1 MPPSDVSEVMRK
13 ILEDALIT
21 YRQEAASLMIF
32 VGPAV
37 VVGPI
42 AALIATTGLS
52 TALAMLPVFLLL
64 YLATYAACVRAA
76 SSVLHNLS
84 PDPGTAYLEVLSGAP
99 EVLRAAAPGA
109 ALLAGVAGGALVLGD
124 LVAPLLGLAVAWLGG
139 GCVLLWLARH
149 AYDQPLIL
157 AHGMRTDDVARV
169 GEQLAEDGF
178 LWTLTLLT
186 VIGLP
191 LLGGGLLALGLA
203 AVVTAPFGAAVFAL
217 AVALWLPLSAI
228 SLTIACGRLVGD
240 EVATVSSA

>member
-1 MPPSDVSEVMRK
+1 MRK

-21 YRQEAASLMIF
+21 YRQEASNLLIF

-42 AALIATTGLS
+42 AVLIAASGLPA
-52 TALAMLPVFLLL
+52 ALAMLPVFLLL

-76 SSVLHNLS
+76 ASVLHNLS
-84 PDPGTAYLEVLSGAP
+84 PDPGMAYLEVLSGAP
-99 EVLRAAAPGA
+99 YVLRAAAPGA
-109 ALLAGVAGGALVLGD
+109 ALLAGVAGVALVLGD

-139 GCVLLWLARH
+139 GGVLLWLARH

-157 AHGMRTDDVARV
+157 AHGLRTDDVARA

-186 VIGLP
+186 VVALP
-191 LLGGGLLALGLA
+191 LLLAGLLAWGLA

-217 AVALWLPLSAI
+217 AVALWLPLPAL
-228 SLTIACGRLVGD
+228 SLTIACSRLVGD
-240 EVATVSSA
+240 QLATLSSS

>member
-1 MPPSDVSEVMRK
+1 MPLSDVSVVMRK

-21 YRQEAASLMIF
+21 YRQEAANLMIF

-42 AALIATTGLS
+42 AALIATAGLLTS
-52 TALAMLPVFLLL
+52 LVMLPVFLLL

-84 PDPGTAYLEVLSGAP
+84 PDPGTAYLEVLGSAP

-109 ALLAGVAGGALVLGD
+109 ALLAGVAGVALVLGD
-124 LVAPLLGLAVAWLGG
+124 LVAPLLGLAVVWLGG
-139 GCVLLWLARH
+139 GGVLLWLARH

-191 LLGGGLLALGLA
+191 LLLAGLLAWGLA
-203 AVVTAPFGAAVFAL
+203 AVVTVPFGAAAFAL
-217 AVALWLPLSAI
+217 AVALWLPLSAL
-228 SLTIACGRLVGD
+228 SLTIACSRLVGD
-240 EVATVSSA
+240 QVATLSSS

>member
-21 YRQEAASLMIF
+21 YRQEAANLLIF

-42 AALIATTGLS
+42 AALIAASGLV

-76 SSVLHNLS
+76 GSVLNNLS
-84 PDPGTAYLEVLSGAP
+84 PDAGTAYLEVLGGAP

-186 VIGLP
+186 VVGLP
-191 LLGGGLLALGLA
+191 LLVGGLLALGLA
-203 AVVTAPFGAAVFAL
+203 AVVTAAFGAAVFAL

-228 SLTIACGRLVGD
+228 SLTIACSRLVGD

>member
-1 MPPSDVSEVMRK
+1 MPPSDVIEVMRK

-21 YRQEAASLMIF
+21 YRQEASNLLIF

-42 AALIATTGLS
+42 AALIAASGLP
-52 TALAMLPVFLLL
+52 TALVMLPVFLLL

-84 PDPGTAYLEVLSGAP
+84 PDPGTAYLEVLGGAS

-109 ALLAGVAGGALVLGD
+109 ALLAGVAGAALVTGD

-139 GCVLLWLARH
+139 GGVLLWLARH

-157 AHGMRTDDVARV
+157 AHGMRMDDVARV
-169 GEQLAEDGF
+169 GEQLAEGGF

-186 VIGLP
+186 LVGLP
-191 LLGGGLLALGLA
+191 LLVAGLLAWALA
-203 AVVTAPFGAAVFAL
+203 AAVTVPFGAAVFAL
-217 AVALWLPLSAI
+217 AVALWLPLSAF
-228 SLTIACGRLVGD
+228 SLTIACSRLIGD
-240 EVATVSSA
+240 EVATLSSS